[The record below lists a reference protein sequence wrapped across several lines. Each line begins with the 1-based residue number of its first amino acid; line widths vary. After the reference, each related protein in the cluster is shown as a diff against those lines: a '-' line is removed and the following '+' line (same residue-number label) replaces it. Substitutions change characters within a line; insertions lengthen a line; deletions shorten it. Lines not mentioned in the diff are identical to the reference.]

1 MPDAIFF
8 LEQNSFKYLHGRTE
22 MDNQRHR
29 SERPP
34 WQAYDQFVTD
44 SMILSDEFVE
54 SALADTQSDTRNPH
68 RASQGILNGLILSL
82 LLWALVLLPFLVF

>member
-1 MPDAIFF
+1 
-8 LEQNSFKYLHGRTE
+8 

-82 LLWALVLLPFLVF
+82 LLWALVLLPFLVFESARKIQSKPSRNVTAVTFPT